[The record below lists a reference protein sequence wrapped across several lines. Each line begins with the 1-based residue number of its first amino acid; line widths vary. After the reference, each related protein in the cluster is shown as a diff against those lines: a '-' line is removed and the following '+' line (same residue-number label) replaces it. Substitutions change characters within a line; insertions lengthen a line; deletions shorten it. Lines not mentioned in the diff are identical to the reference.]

1 MVTKITD
8 NNNEFYEQLFKEVSD
23 SLENFIKKHIS
34 SAKNSQDTNII
45 TVANSSITVGEA
57 DDSIITS
64 VEISNP
70 NYTHYIMGE
79 PNFIN
84 LNSDSNKNIAIQ
96 LCQAYIDVGH
106 DGIEGLEEYFGIIE
120 TITNYINTNYQILP
134 LIARDG
140 EWIKDEVPFII
151 DANTRNIKTPDNNYT
166 YAVSGD
172 DLAETI
178 YFTIDRYFDNIDLST
193 KNIAVLSQIN
203 GQKRL
208 TEITFKDITSIPDM
222 IIFGW
227 PISKILTEKTSGT
240 LEFSVRFYTLNGSSI
255 DYSLSTLPAK
265 LNIKYTLDFTKEEDV
280 IIDNAS
286 DRAKDLLANAN
297 IYGTAAVRTPIFHL
311 GDEQIEPIDLDDR
324 GQAVLSAAAHS
335 LDAIPISYYWTKK
348 DNSSNTFNI
357 IDESGNNS
365 DTSPEYI
372 EIKPTKNDIKK
383 YSIFYKGED
392 KQEVILKENVNLDNL
407 EGTYYRNGS
416 KYIADIAGFYQC
428 VAKVTRGIRS
438 KTARSVIFEI
448 PGPAEFTMSKKEAG
462 TELIYIFEN
471 EDEKTHLNTTAAKF
485 DDIIIN
491 TFADTA
497 DPSKQNINSKL
508 ISTGS
513 PSQYQLSRTNTRN
526 KVTTDSVIFN
536 KVITIYDP
544 IPIPEY
550 SSNIGELNSTGQ
562 RPVTIKLSNYKNEY
576 MNYDIKLITAQGI
589 TESLTDNKLQNI
601 NAGVTYK
608 LKITYTPKYSFISG
622 IFGSGS
628 SFEVDFPVVNS

>member
-23 SLENFIKKHIS
+23 SLENFIKNHIILAKHE
-34 SAKNSQDTNII
+34 NTDII
-45 TVANSSITVGEA
+45 TVVDSSINVVET

-64 VEISNP
+64 VEISDP
-70 NYTHYIMGE
+70 NYTRYIMGE
-79 PNFIN
+79 PDFID
-84 LNSDSNKNIAIQ
+84 LNDNEHIAIQ

-106 DGIEGLEEYFGIIE
+106 GDIKGLEEYFGIIE
-120 TITNYINTNYQILP
+120 TITNYIDTNYQIFP

-140 EWIKDEVPFII
+140 EWIKDEEPFVI
-151 DANTRNIKTPDNNYT
+151 DANTRNIKIPNNNYT

-208 TEITFKDITSIPDM
+208 TEITLKDITSIPDM

-227 PISKILTEKTSGT
+227 PISKILTEKTSGI
-240 LEFSVRFYTLNGSSI
+240 LEFSVRFYTLNGSNI

-265 LNIKYTLDFTKEEDV
+265 LNIKYTLDFTKEEGV

-297 IYGTAAVRTPIFHL
+297 IHGTAAVRTPIFHL
-311 GDEQIEPIDLDDR
+311 GDEQIESIDLNVD

-335 LDAIPISYYWTKK
+335 LDTIPISYYWTKK
-348 DNSSNTFNI
+348 DNISNTFNI
-357 IDESGNNS
+357 IDGSDNNS

-383 YSIFYKGED
+383 YSIFYEGED
-392 KQEVILKENVNLDNL
+392 KNEVILKEDVNLDTL

-416 KYIADIAGFYQC
+416 EYIADIAGSYQC
-428 VAKVTRGIRS
+428 VAKVSRGIRN
-438 KTARSVIFEI
+438 KTARSAIFEI
-448 PGPAEFTMSKKEAG
+448 PGPAEFTMSKKQPA
-462 TELIYIFEN
+462 TNLIYIFET
-471 EDEKTHLNTTAAKF
+471 EDEKTDLDTTASKF
-485 DDIIIN
+485 DNIIVN
-491 TFADTA
+491 TFADNA
-497 DPSKQNINSKL
+497 DSSKQNINSTL
-508 ISTGS
+508 ISTDD
-513 PSQYQLSRTNTRN
+513 PSQYRLSRTNTRN
-526 KVTTDSVIFN
+526 KVTTDSVIFDE
-536 KVITIYDP
+536 VITIYDP
-544 IPIPEY
+544 IPTPEY
-550 SSNIGELNSTGQ
+550 SSSVGELNSTGQ
-562 RPVTIKLSNYKNEY
+562 RPVTIKLSNYNNEY
-576 MNYDIKLITAQGI
+576 MDYDIKLITAQGI
-589 TESLTDNKLQNI
+589 TESLTDNKPQNI

-628 SFEVDFPVVNS
+628 SFEVDFAVVNS

>member
-23 SLENFIKKHIS
+23 SLENFIKNHIS
-34 SAKNSQDTNII
+34 SAKNSQNADII
-45 TVANSSITVGEA
+45 TVADYSSITVKEA
-57 DDSIITS
+57 NDSIITS

-79 PNFIN
+79 PNFID
-84 LNSDSNKNIAIQ
+84 LNVDSNKYIAIQ

-120 TITNYINTNYQILP
+120 TITNCINTNYQILP

-140 EWIKDEVPFII
+140 EWIKDEVPFVI
-151 DANTRNIKTPDNNYT
+151 DANTRVINPPNNNYT

-208 TEITFKDITSIPDM
+208 TEITFKDITSMPNM

-227 PISKILTEKTSGT
+227 PISKILTEKTSGI

-280 IIDNAS
+280 VIDNAS
-286 DRAKDLLANAN
+286 DRAKDLLTNAN

-311 GDEQIEPIDLDDR
+311 GDEPIEQIDLDAD
-324 GQAVLSAAAHS
+324 GQAILSAAAHS
-335 LDAIPISYYWTKK
+335 LDTIPISYYWTKK
-348 DNSSNTFNI
+348 DDSGDTFDI
-357 IDESGNNS
+357 IEGS
-365 DTSPEYI
+365 DTPPKYI

-383 YSIFYKGED
+383 YSIFYKGEN
-392 KQEVILKENVNLDNL
+392 KEEVILKENVNLDDL

-416 KYIADIAGFYQC
+416 KYTAGTAGSYQC

-438 KTARSVIFEI
+438 KTARSAIFEI
-448 PGPAEFTMSKKEAG
+448 PGPAGFTMSKKEAG
-462 TELIYIFEN
+462 TELIYIFDT
-471 EDEKTHLNTTAAKF
+471 EDDKTNLNKVTSKF
-485 DDIIIN
+485 DTIIIN
-491 TFADTA
+491 TFDDNA
-497 DPSKQNINSKL
+497 DPLKQTINSTLTL
-508 ISTGS
+508 IDNGL
-513 PSQYQLSRTNTRN
+513 PQYELSRTNTRN
-526 KVTTDSVIFN
+526 NVSTGPVTFDE
-536 KVITIYDP
+536 VITIYDP
-544 IPIPEY
+544 IPEPQY
-550 SSNIGELNSTGQ
+550 TSSIGEDLTPKGQ
-562 RPVTIKLSNYKNEY
+562 RSVTITLN
-576 MNYDIKLITAQGI
+576 NYDSRYMDYEIELHTIQGTRI
-589 TESLTDNKLQNI
+589 PLKNGQPENI
-601 NAGVTYK
+601 DAGVDYK
-608 LKITYTPKYSFISG
+608 LKISYIPKYLLIPGNSENKPP
-622 IFGSGS
+622 
-628 SFEVDFPVVNS
+628 FETDFPVAK

>member
-23 SLENFIKKHIS
+23 SLENFIKNHIS
-34 SAKNSQDTNII
+34 SAKNSQDINII
-45 TVANSSITVGEA
+45 TVANSSITVGKA

-84 LNSDSNKNIAIQ
+84 LNDGSNKDIAIQ

-140 EWIKDEVPFII
+140 EWIKDEVPFVI
-151 DANTRNIKTPDNNYT
+151 DANTRVINPPNNNYT

-208 TEITFKDITSIPDM
+208 TEITFKDITSMPNM

-227 PISKILTEKTSGT
+227 PISKILTEKTSGI

-280 IIDNAS
+280 VMDNAS

-311 GDEQIEPIDLDDR
+311 GDESIEPIDLDA
-324 GQAVLSAAAHS
+324 GNHATLSAAAHS
-335 LDAIPISYYWTKK
+335 LDTIPISYYWTKK
-348 DNSSNTFNI
+348 DDSGDTFNKI
-357 IDESGNNS
+357 EGS
-365 DTSPEYI
+365 DTPPKYI

-383 YSIFYKGED
+383 YSIFYEGED
-392 KQEVILKENVNLDNL
+392 KKKVILKEDVNLDDL

-416 KYIADIAGFYQC
+416 EYSADTAGSYQC

-438 KTARSVIFEI
+438 KTARSAIFEI

-462 TELIYIFEN
+462 ANLTYIFDTEGDKTNLN
-471 EDEKTHLNTTAAKF
+471 EVISKLNT
-485 DDIIIN
+485 IIMN
-491 TFADTA
+491 TFADNA
-497 DPSKQNINSKL
+497 DPLKQTINSTL
-508 ISTGS
+508 TSIDNGL
-513 PSQYQLSRTNTRN
+513 SQYELSRTNTRN
-526 KVTTDSVIFN
+526 NVSTGPVTFDE
-536 KVITIYDP
+536 VITIYDP
-544 IPIPEY
+544 IPEPQY
-550 SSNIGELNSTGQ
+550 TSNIGKLDSTTGQ
-562 RPVTIKLSNYKNEY
+562 CPVTITLN
-576 MNYDIKLITAQGI
+576 NYDSRYMDYVIELHTIQGTRI
-589 TESLTDNKLQNI
+589 PLKNGQPENI
-601 NAGVTYK
+601 DARVNYK
-608 LKITYTPKYSFISG
+608 LKISYIPKYLLIPGNSENKPP
-622 IFGSGS
+622 
-628 SFEVDFPVVNS
+628 FETDFPVLVTQ

>member
-23 SLENFIKKHIS
+23 SLENFIKNHIS
-34 SAKNSQDTNII
+34 SAKNSQDTDII
-45 TVANSSITVGEA
+45 TVADSSITVKEA

-84 LNSDSNKNIAIQ
+84 LNVDSNKYIAIQ

-120 TITNYINTNYQILP
+120 TITNCINTNYQILP

-140 EWIKDEVPFII
+140 EWIKDEVPFVI
-151 DANTRNIKTPDNNYT
+151 DANTRVINPPNNNYT

-208 TEITFKDITSIPDM
+208 TEITFKDITSMPNM

-227 PISKILTEKTSGT
+227 PISKILTEKTSGI

-280 IIDNAS
+280 VIDNAS

-311 GDEQIEPIDLDDR
+311 GDESIEPIDLDADN
-324 GQAVLSAAAHS
+324 QATLSAAAHS
-335 LDAIPISYYWTKK
+335 LDTIPISYYWTKK
-348 DNSSNTFNI
+348 DDNNDTFNMI
-357 IDESGNNS
+357 EGS

-392 KQEVILKENVNLDNL
+392 KKEVILKENVNLDDL

-416 KYIADIAGFYQC
+416 KYTAGTAGSYQC

-438 KTARSVIFEI
+438 KTARSAIFEI
-448 PGPAEFTMSKKEAG
+448 PGPARFTMSKKEAG
-462 TELIYIFEN
+462 ANLTYIFE
-471 EDEKTHLNTTAAKF
+471 DDYEKTHLDETAYKF
-485 DDIIIN
+485 DNIIMN
-491 TFADTA
+491 TFDDNADS
-497 DPSKQNINSKL
+497 SKQKTTPMLESN
-508 ISTGS
+508 GS
-513 PSQYQLSRTNTRN
+513 PFQYQLSRTNSRN
-526 KVTTDSVIFN
+526 NVTTDPVNFDG
-536 KVITIYDP
+536 VITIYDP
-544 IPIPEY
+544 IPKPEY
-550 SSNIGELNSTGQ
+550 EAVKG
-562 RPVTIKLSNYKNEY
+562 
-576 MNYDIKLITAQGI
+576 
-589 TESLTDNKLQNI
+589 
-601 NAGVTYK
+601 
-608 LKITYTPKYSFISG
+608 
-622 IFGSGS
+622 
-628 SFEVDFPVVNS
+628 

>member
-23 SLENFIKKHIS
+23 SLENFIKNHIS
-34 SAKNSQDTNII
+34 LAKNSQGTNII
-45 TVANSSITVGEA
+45 TVADSSITVEETN
-57 DDSIITS
+57 DSIVTS

-84 LNSDSNKNIAIQ
+84 LNDDSNKYIAIQ

-120 TITNYINTNYQILP
+120 TITNCINTNYQILP

-140 EWIKDEVPFII
+140 EWIKDEVPFVI
-151 DANTRNIKTPDNNYT
+151 DANTRVINPPNNNYT

-208 TEITFKDITSIPDM
+208 TEITFKDITSMPNM

-227 PISKILTEKTSGT
+227 PISKILTEKTSGI

-280 IIDNAS
+280 VIDNAS

-311 GDEQIEPIDLDDR
+311 GDESIEPIDLDADNH
-324 GQAVLSAAAHS
+324 ATLNAAAHS
-335 LDAIPISYYWTKK
+335 LDTIPISYYWTKK
-348 DNSSNTFNI
+348 DDNTDTFNMI
-357 IDESGNNS
+357 EGS

-392 KQEVILKENVNLDNL
+392 KKEVILKENVNLDDL

-448 PGPAEFTMSKKEAG
+448 PGPAGFTMSKKEAKAD
-462 TELIYIFEN
+462 LIYIFES
-471 EDEKTHLNTTAAKF
+471 EDEKNNLDKTVSKF

-491 TFADTA
+491 IFDDNADS
-497 DPSKQNINSKL
+497 SKQNINSTL

-513 PSQYQLSRTNTRN
+513 PSQYKLSRTNTRN
-526 KVTTDSVIFN
+526 KVTTDSVIFDE
-536 KVITIYDP
+536 VITIYDP

-550 SSNIGELNSTGQ
+550 SSSVGELNSTGQ
-562 RPVTIKLSNYKNEY
+562 RPVTIKLSNYNNEY

-589 TESLTDNKLQNI
+589 TESLTDNKPQNI

>member
-23 SLENFIKKHIS
+23 SLENFIKNHIS
-34 SAKNSQDTNII
+34 SAKNSQNADII
-45 TVANSSITVGEA
+45 TVADYSSITVKEA

-84 LNSDSNKNIAIQ
+84 LNYDSNKYIAIQ

-120 TITNYINTNYQILP
+120 TITNCINTNYQILP

-140 EWIKDEVPFII
+140 EWIKDEVPFVI
-151 DANTRNIKTPDNNYT
+151 DANTRVINPPNNNYT

-208 TEITFKDITSIPDM
+208 TEITFKDITSMPNM

-227 PISKILTEKTSGT
+227 PISKILTEKTSGI

-280 IIDNAS
+280 VMDNAS

-311 GDEQIEPIDLDDR
+311 GDESVEPIDLDADNH
-324 GQAVLSAAAHS
+324 ATLSAAAHS
-335 LDAIPISYYWTKK
+335 LDTIPISYYWTKK
-348 DNSSNTFNI
+348 DNNDTFNMI
-357 IDESGNNS
+357 EGS

-392 KQEVILKENVNLDNL
+392 KKEVILKENVNLDDL

-416 KYIADIAGFYQC
+416 KYTAGTAGSYQC

-438 KTARSVIFEI
+438 KTARSAIFEI
-448 PGPAEFTMSKKEAG
+448 PGPAGFTMSKKEAG
-462 TELIYIFEN
+462 ANLTYIFE
-471 EDEKTHLNTTAAKF
+471 DDYEKTHLNETAYKF
-485 DDIIIN
+485 DNIIMN
-491 TFADTA
+491 TFDDNADS
-497 DPSKQNINSKL
+497 SKQKTTPMLESN
-508 ISTGS
+508 GS
-513 PSQYQLSRTNTRN
+513 PFQYQLSRTNSRN
-526 KVTTDSVIFN
+526 NVTTDPVNFDG
-536 KVITIYDP
+536 VITIYDP
-544 IPIPEY
+544 IPKPEY
-550 SSNIGELNSTGQ
+550 EAVRGQ
-562 RPVTIKLSNYKNEY
+562 INDGKQQLITIILKNYDDKY
-576 MNYDIKLITAQGI
+576 MNYTIQLITDQGVREPLNDGEPKYI
-589 TESLTDNKLQNI
+589 DT
-601 NAGVTYK
+601 GVTYN
-608 LKITYTPKYSFISG
+608 LKVIYSPKYPLISG
-622 IFGSGS
+622 VFGKETS
-628 SFEVDFPVVNS
+628 SEEKFPVLNNQ

>member
-23 SLENFIKKHIS
+23 SLENFIKNHIS
-34 SAKNSQDTNII
+34 SAGNSQGTNII
-45 TVANSSITVGEA
+45 TVADSSITVGKT

-79 PNFIN
+79 PNFID
-84 LNSDSNKNIAIQ
+84 LNYDSNKDIAIQ

-106 DGIEGLEEYFGIIE
+106 DGVEGLEEYFGIIE

-151 DANTRNIKTPDNNYT
+151 DANTRNIKIPDNNYT

-208 TEITFKDITSIPDM
+208 TEITFKDITSMPNM

-227 PISKILTEKTSGT
+227 PISKILTEKTSGI

-265 LNIKYTLDFTKEEDV
+265 LNIKYTLDFTKEENV
-280 IIDNAS
+280 VIDNAS

-311 GDEQIEPIDLDDR
+311 GDESIEPIDLDADNH
-324 GQAVLSAAAHS
+324 ATLSAAAHS
-335 LDAIPISYYWTKK
+335 LDTIPISYYWTKK
-348 DNSSNTFNI
+348 DDSNNTFKMI
-357 IDESGNNS
+357 EGS
-365 DTSPEYI
+365 DTPPKYI

-383 YSIFYKGED
+383 YSIFYEGED
-392 KQEVILKENVNLDNL
+392 KKKVILKEDVNLDAL

-416 KYIADIAGFYQC
+416 EYIAGTAGFYQC

-448 PGPAEFTMSKKEAG
+448 PGPAGFTMSKKEAG
-462 TELIYIFEN
+462 ANLTYIFE
-471 EDEKTHLNTTAAKF
+471 DDYEKTHLDETASKFNTIIMNTF
-485 DDIIIN
+485 DDN
-491 TFADTA
+491 A
-497 DPSKQNINSKL
+497 DPSKQTINSTL

-513 PSQYQLSRTNTRN
+513 SFQYQLSRTNTRN
-526 KVTTDSVIFN
+526 NVSTGPVTFDE
-536 KVITIYDP
+536 VITIYDP
-544 IPIPEY
+544 IPEPQY
-550 SSNIGELNSTGQ
+550 TSSIGKDLTPDGQ
-562 RPVTIKLSNYKNEY
+562 RSVTITLN
-576 MNYDIKLITAQGI
+576 NYDNRYMDYAIELHTIQGAIKPLENG
-589 TESLTDNKLQNI
+589 KPQNI
-601 NAGVTYK
+601 DAGVNYK
-608 LKITYTPKYSFISG
+608 LKITYTSKYSFILG
-622 IFGSGS
+622 NLGSQS
-628 SFEVDFPVVNS
+628 SEVDFPVNQ

>member
-23 SLENFIKKHIS
+23 SLENFIKNHIS
-34 SAKNSQDTNII
+34 SAKNSQDTDII
-45 TVANSSITVGEA
+45 TVADSSITVKEA

-84 LNSDSNKNIAIQ
+84 LNVDSNKYIAIQ

-120 TITNYINTNYQILP
+120 TITNCINTNYQILP

-140 EWIKDEVPFII
+140 EWIKDEVPFVI
-151 DANTRNIKTPDNNYT
+151 DANTRVINPPNNNYT

-208 TEITFKDITSIPDM
+208 TEITFKDITSMPNM

-227 PISKILTEKTSGT
+227 PISKILTEKTSGI

-280 IIDNAS
+280 VIDNAS

-311 GDEQIEPIDLDDR
+311 GDESIEPIDLDADN
-324 GQAVLSAAAHS
+324 QATLRAAAHS
-335 LDAIPISYYWTKK
+335 LDTIPISYYWTKK
-348 DNSSNTFNI
+348 DDNNDTFNMI
-357 IDESGNNS
+357 EGS

-392 KQEVILKENVNLDNL
+392 KKEVILKENVNLDDL

-416 KYIADIAGFYQC
+416 KYTAGTAGSYQC

-438 KTARSVIFEI
+438 KTARSAIFEI
-448 PGPAEFTMSKKEAG
+448 PGPARFTMSKKEAG
-462 TELIYIFEN
+462 ANLTYIFE
-471 EDEKTHLNTTAAKF
+471 DDYEKTHLDETAYKF
-485 DDIIIN
+485 DNIIMN
-491 TFADTA
+491 TFDDNADS
-497 DPSKQNINSKL
+497 SKQKTTPMLESN
-508 ISTGS
+508 GS
-513 PSQYQLSRTNTRN
+513 PFQYQLSRTNSRN
-526 KVTTDSVIFN
+526 NVTTDPVNFDG
-536 KVITIYDP
+536 VITIYDP
-544 IPIPEY
+544 IPKPEY
-550 SSNIGELNSTGQ
+550 EAVKG
-562 RPVTIKLSNYKNEY
+562 
-576 MNYDIKLITAQGI
+576 
-589 TESLTDNKLQNI
+589 
-601 NAGVTYK
+601 
-608 LKITYTPKYSFISG
+608 
-622 IFGSGS
+622 
-628 SFEVDFPVVNS
+628 

>member
-23 SLENFIKKHIS
+23 SLENFIKNHIS
-34 SAKNSQDTNII
+34 SAKNSQSVSII
-45 TVANSSITVGEA
+45 TVADSSITVGKA

-84 LNSDSNKNIAIQ
+84 LNVDSNKYIAIQ

-140 EWIKDEVPFII
+140 EWIKDEVPFVI
-151 DANTRNIKTPDNNYT
+151 DANTRVINPPNNNYT

-208 TEITFKDITSIPDM
+208 TEITFKDITSMPNM

-227 PISKILTEKTSGT
+227 PISKILTEKTSGI

-280 IIDNAS
+280 VIDNAS

-311 GDEQIEPIDLDDR
+311 GDESIEPIDLDADNH
-324 GQAVLSAAAHS
+324 ATLSAAAHS
-335 LDAIPISYYWTKK
+335 LDTIPISYYWTKK
-348 DNSSNTFNI
+348 DDNNDTFNMI
-357 IDESGNNS
+357 EGS
-365 DTSPEYI
+365 DTPPEYI

-392 KQEVILKENVNLDNL
+392 KKEVILKENVNLDDL

-416 KYIADIAGFYQC
+416 KYTAGTAGLYQC

-438 KTARSVIFEI
+438 KTARSAIFEI

-462 TELIYIFEN
+462 ANLTYIFE
-471 EDEKTHLNTTAAKF
+471 DDYEKTHLDETAYKF
-485 DDIIIN
+485 DNIIMN
-491 TFADTA
+491 TFDDNADS
-497 DPSKQNINSKL
+497 SKQKTTPMLESN
-508 ISTGS
+508 GS
-513 PSQYQLSRTNTRN
+513 PFQYQLSRTNSRN
-526 KVTTDSVIFN
+526 NVTTDPVNFDE
-536 KVITIYDP
+536 VITIYDP
-544 IPIPEY
+544 IPKPEY
-550 SSNIGELNSTGQ
+550 EAVKGQ
-562 RPVTIKLSNYKNEY
+562 INDGKQQLITIILKNYDDKY
-576 MNYDIKLITAQGI
+576 MNYTIQLITDQGVG
-589 TESLTDNKLQNI
+589 EPLNDGEPKYI
-601 NAGVTYK
+601 NTGVTYN
-608 LKITYTPKYSFISG
+608 LKVIYSPKYPLISG
-622 IFGSGS
+622 VFGKETSR
-628 SFEVDFPVVNS
+628 EEKFPVLNNQ

>member
-23 SLENFIKKHIS
+23 SLENFIKNHIS
-34 SAKNSQDTNII
+34 SAKNSQNADII
-45 TVANSSITVGEA
+45 TVADYSSITVKEA
-57 DDSIITS
+57 NDSIITS

-79 PNFIN
+79 PNFID
-84 LNSDSNKNIAIQ
+84 LNVDSNKYIAIQ

-120 TITNYINTNYQILP
+120 TITNCINTNYQILP

-140 EWIKDEVPFII
+140 EWIKDEVPFVI
-151 DANTRNIKTPDNNYT
+151 DANTRVINPPNNNYT

-208 TEITFKDITSIPDM
+208 TEITFKDITSMPNM

-227 PISKILTEKTSGT
+227 PISKILTEKTSGI

-280 IIDNAS
+280 VIDNAS

-311 GDEQIEPIDLDDR
+311 GDESIEPIDLDADNH
-324 GQAVLSAAAHS
+324 ATLSAAAHS
-335 LDAIPISYYWTKK
+335 LDTIPISYYWTKK
-348 DNSSNTFNI
+348 DDSNDTFNMI
-357 IDESGNNS
+357 EGS

-383 YSIFYKGED
+383 YSIFYKGEN
-392 KQEVILKENVNLDNL
+392 KEEVILKENVNLDDL

-416 KYIADIAGFYQC
+416 KYTAGTAGSYQC

-438 KTARSVIFEI
+438 KTARSAIFEI
-448 PGPAEFTMSKKEAG
+448 PGPAGFTMSKKEAG

-471 EDEKTHLNTTAAKF
+471 EDEKTNLDKTASKFNTIIMNTF
-485 DDIIIN
+485 DDN
-491 TFADTA
+491 A
-497 DPSKQNINSKL
+497 DPSKQTINSTL

-513 PSQYQLSRTNTRN
+513 SFQYQLSRTNTRN
-526 KVTTDSVIFN
+526 NVSTDPVNFDG
-536 KVITIYDP
+536 VITIYDP
-544 IPIPEY
+544 IPKPEY
-550 SSNIGELNSTGQ
+550 EAVRGQ
-562 RPVTIKLSNYKNEY
+562 INDGKQQLITIILKNYDDKY
-576 MNYDIKLITAQGI
+576 MNYTIQLITDQGAREPLNNGEPKYI
-589 TESLTDNKLQNI
+589 DT
-601 NAGVTYK
+601 GVTYN
-608 LKITYTPKYSFISG
+608 LKVIYSPKYPLISG
-622 IFGSGS
+622 VFGKETS
-628 SFEVDFPVVNS
+628 SEEKFPVLNNQ

>member
-23 SLENFIKKHIS
+23 SLENFIKNHIS
-34 SAKNSQDTNII
+34 SAKNSQDTDII
-45 TVANSSITVGEA
+45 TVADSSITVKEA

-84 LNSDSNKNIAIQ
+84 LNVDSNKYIAIQ

-120 TITNYINTNYQILP
+120 TITNCINTNYQILP

-140 EWIKDEVPFII
+140 EWIKDEVPFVI
-151 DANTRNIKTPDNNYT
+151 DANTRVINPPNNNYT

-208 TEITFKDITSIPDM
+208 TEITFKDITSMPNM

-227 PISKILTEKTSGT
+227 PISKILTEKTSGI

-280 IIDNAS
+280 VMDNAS

-311 GDEQIEPIDLDDR
+311 GDESIEPIDLDADN
-324 GQAVLSAAAHS
+324 QATLSAAAHS
-335 LDAIPISYYWTKK
+335 LDTIPISYYWTKK
-348 DNSSNTFNI
+348 DDNNDTFNMI
-357 IDESGNNS
+357 EGS

-392 KQEVILKENVNLDNL
+392 KKEVILKENVNLDDL

-416 KYIADIAGFYQC
+416 KYTAGTAGSYQC

-438 KTARSVIFEI
+438 KTARSAIFEI
-448 PGPAEFTMSKKEAG
+448 PGPARFTMSKKEAG
-462 TELIYIFEN
+462 ANLTYIFE
-471 EDEKTHLNTTAAKF
+471 DDYEKTHLDETAYKF
-485 DDIIIN
+485 DNIIMN
-491 TFADTA
+491 TFDDNADS
-497 DPSKQNINSKL
+497 SKQKTTPMLESN
-508 ISTGS
+508 GS
-513 PSQYQLSRTNTRN
+513 PFQYQLSRTNSRN
-526 KVTTDSVIFN
+526 NVTTDPVNFDG
-536 KVITIYDP
+536 VITIYDP
-544 IPIPEY
+544 IPKPEY
-550 SSNIGELNSTGQ
+550 EAVKGQ
-562 RPVTIKLSNYKNEY
+562 INDGKQQLITIILKNYDDKY
-576 MNYDIKLITAQGI
+576 MNYTIQLITDQGVG
-589 TESLTDNKLQNI
+589 EPLNDGEPKYI
-601 NAGVTYK
+601 NTGVTYN
-608 LKITYTPKYSFISG
+608 LKIIYSPKYPLISG
-622 IFGSGS
+622 VFGKETSW
-628 SFEVDFPVVNS
+628 EEKFPVLNNQ

>member
-23 SLENFIKKHIS
+23 SLENFIKNHIS
-34 SAKNSQDTNII
+34 LAKNSQGTNII
-45 TVANSSITVGEA
+45 TVADSSITVEETN
-57 DDSIITS
+57 DSIVTS

-84 LNSDSNKNIAIQ
+84 LNDDSNKYIAIQ

-120 TITNYINTNYQILP
+120 TITNCINTNYQILP

-140 EWIKDEVPFII
+140 EWIKDEVPFVI
-151 DANTRNIKTPDNNYT
+151 DANTRVINPPNNNYT

-208 TEITFKDITSIPDM
+208 TEITFKDITSMPNM

-227 PISKILTEKTSGT
+227 PISKILTEKTSGI

-280 IIDNAS
+280 VMDNAS

-311 GDEQIEPIDLDDR
+311 GDESIEPIDLDADNH
-324 GQAVLSAAAHS
+324 ATLSAAAHS
-335 LDAIPISYYWTKK
+335 LDTIPISYYWTKK
-348 DNSSNTFNI
+348 DNNDTFNMI
-357 IDESGNNS
+357 EGS

-383 YSIFYKGED
+383 YSIFYKGEN
-392 KQEVILKENVNLDNL
+392 KEEVILKENVNLDDL

-416 KYIADIAGFYQC
+416 KYTAGTAGSYQC

-438 KTARSVIFEI
+438 KTARSAIFEI
-448 PGPAEFTMSKKEAG
+448 PGPAGFTMSKKEAG
-462 TELIYIFEN
+462 ANLTYIFE
-471 EDEKTHLNTTAAKF
+471 DDYEKTHLNETAYKF
-485 DDIIIN
+485 DNIIMN
-491 TFADTA
+491 TFDDNADS
-497 DPSKQNINSKL
+497 SKQKTTPILESN
-508 ISTGS
+508 GS
-513 PSQYQLSRTNTRN
+513 PFQYQLSRTNSRN
-526 KVTTDSVIFN
+526 NVTTDPVNFDG
-536 KVITIYDP
+536 VITIYDP
-544 IPIPEY
+544 IPKPEY
-550 SSNIGELNSTGQ
+550 EAVRGQ
-562 RPVTIKLSNYKNEY
+562 INDGKQQLITIILKNYDDKY
-576 MNYDIKLITAQGI
+576 MNYTIQLITDQGVG
-589 TESLTDNKLQNI
+589 EPLNDGEPKYI
-601 NAGVTYK
+601 NTGVTYN
-608 LKITYTPKYSFISG
+608 LKVIYSPKYPLISG
-622 IFGSGS
+622 VFGKETS
-628 SFEVDFPVVNS
+628 SEEKFPVLNNQ